1 MGKGKQFWRINVLS
15 WEANQ
20 FLTKMYVSTIPIK
33 SCWKCS
39 AHHFVVW
46 TPVGTKV
53 FLDERDDSY
62 IELLPL
68 FFLVF
73 SWFGILNTSISGEMS
88 QHLMSVLSKYVPQ
101 LKKDSGNVVLDRVF
115 VDGDQLTEQ
124 SAHNENVLVM
134 FNGFLG
140 W

>member
-1 MGKGKQFWRINVLS
+1 
-15 WEANQ
+15 
-20 FLTKMYVSTIPIK
+20 MYVSTIPIK

-39 AHHFVVW
+39 AHHYVVW

-88 QHLMSVLSKYVPQ
+88 QHLMSVPSKY
-101 LKKDSGNVVLDRVF
+101 VVLDRVF

-134 FNGFLG
+134 FNGFFG

>member
-1 MGKGKQFWRINVLS
+1 MCQPYPSNHAGNVLHITML
-15 WEANQ
+15 
-20 FLTKMYVSTIPIK
+20 FGL
-33 SCWKCS
+33 
-39 AHHFVVW
+39 
-46 TPVGTKV
+46 
-53 FLDERDDSY
+53 

-68 FFLVF
+68 FFLGF

-88 QHLMSVLSKYVPQ
+88 QHLMSVPSKYVPQ

-134 FNGFLG
+134 FNRFLG

>member
-1 MGKGKQFWRINVLS
+1 MGGKSVPYKNVCVNHTHQIMLEMFCTS
-15 WEANQ
+15 
-20 FLTKMYVSTIPIK
+20 L
-33 SCWKCS
+33 CW
-39 AHHFVVW
+39 HQR
-46 TPVGTKV
+46 

-88 QHLMSVLSKYVPQ
+88 QHLMSVPSKYVPQ

-115 VDGDQLTEQ
+115 LDGDQLTEQ
-124 SAHNENVLVM
+124 SAHNENVLAM

>member
-1 MGKGKQFWRINVLS
+1 MGGKSVPYKTVCVNHIPQIMVEMFC
-15 WEANQ
+15 
-20 FLTKMYVSTIPIK
+20 TSTQE
-33 SCWKCS
+33 C
-39 AHHFVVW
+39 HYVVW

-88 QHLMSVLSKYVPQ
+88 QHLMSVPSKYVPQ

-115 VDGDQLTEQ
+115 LDGDQLTEQ
-124 SAHNENVLVM
+124 SAHNENVLAM